1 MELRHLRYFVAV
13 AEELHFGRAAQR
25 LLIAQQPLS
34 RQIRDL
40 EAEIGVELFH
50 RTKRT
55 IRLTEAGHVFLTE
68 ARKTLQQA
76 EHAILLAQ
84 QTGRG
89 EIGRLVVGFTGPA
102 LNTVLPK
109 IVRRFKDKHPQIQLG
124 LERLHTNEQVEA
136 LRSQQ
141 IQAGLLHPPIAGRS
155 LITEV
160 IHREGLVAILP
171 DSHRLAQSKRISL
184 GALAHEPFILYPR
197 HVGPMLYDRILGLC
211 QQAGFSPRIVQEV
224 VPQQTILGLV
234 AAEIGVSLL
243 HASAE
248 AVAPTGV
255 VLRPLVEPTPEL
267 ELAVAWNPEIAH
279 PVLPAFLTIVREVT
293 CQL

>member
-40 EAEIGVELFH
+40 EAEIGVNLFH

-55 IRLTEAGHVFLTE
+55 IRLTEAGQVFLPE

-89 EIGRLVVGFTGPA
+89 EIGKFVVGFTGPA

-109 IVRRFKDKHPQIQLG
+109 IVRRFKEKHPNIELG
-124 LERLHTNEQVEA
+124 LERLQTNEQVEA

-141 IQAGLLHPPIAGRS
+141 IQAGLLHPPINDDS
-155 LITEV
+155 LRLEV
-160 IHREGLVAILP
+160 IHREGLVAVLP
-171 DSHRLAQSKRISL
+171 DSHRLAQSERISISE
-184 GALAHEPFILYPR
+184 LAHESFIFYPR
-197 HVGPMLYDRILGLC
+197 HVGPVLYDRILGLC

-248 AVAPTGV
+248 SVAPAGV
-255 VLRPLVEPTPEL
+255 VLRPLAEPTPEL
-267 ELAVAWNPEIAH
+267 ELAVAWNPETTN
-279 PVLPAFLTIVREVT
+279 PVLPAFLAIVRDVT
-293 CQL
+293 RQL

>member
-25 LLIAQQPLS
+25 LLMAQQPLS

-40 EAEIGVELFH
+40 EAEIGVDLFH

-55 IRLTEAGHVFLTE
+55 IRLTEAGQVFLTE

-76 EHAILLAQ
+76 EQAIILAQ

-89 EIGRLVVGFTGPA
+89 EIGKFAVGFTGPA

-109 IVRRFKDKHPQIQLG
+109 VVRRFKEKHPQIELT
-124 LERLHTNEQVEA
+124 LERLQTNEQVEA

-141 IQAGLLHPPIAGRS
+141 IQAGLLHPPIADDS
-155 LITEV
+155 LSLNV
-160 IHREGLVAILP
+160 IHREGLVAVLP
-171 DSHRLAQSKRISL
+171 DSHRLARSKHISISK
-184 GALAHEPFILYPR
+184 LAHEPFIFYPR
-197 HVGPMLYDRILGLC
+197 HIGPVLYDRILSLC
-211 QQAGFSPRIVQEV
+211 QQAGFSPKIVQEV
-224 VPQQTILGLV
+224 APQQTILGLV
-234 AAEIGVSLL
+234 AAEVGISLL
-243 HASAE
+243 HASA
-248 AVAPTGV
+248 ASVAPVGV
-255 VLRPLVEPTPEL
+255 VLRPIVEPTPEL
-267 ELAVAWNPEIAH
+267 ELAVAWNSETTN
-279 PVLPAFLTIVREVT
+279 PVLPAFLAIVRDVT